1 MPAAGGAR
9 GRHATDAA
17 AVQVQAGP
25 ARCRAHPGRERRWAA
40 LGGLLAFSLAACCVV
55 ATAPTAGALKC
66 HVAANG
72 ACAPMRI
79 IRTRTQLVLHAR

>member
-1 MPAAGGAR
+1 MLAAGGAR
-9 GRHATDAA
+9 GRHATDVA
-17 AVQVQAGP
+17 AVQVHAGP
-25 ARCRAHPGRERRWAA
+25 ARCRAHPCRRRAA